1 MKKKRKSA
9 VSQKPYDPFQSLSI
23 EEKEKICLYMTLK
36 GCIIPFPFNHRFYYI
51 DAWGRLMNTDLFRST
66 GMEHM
71 QTFNK
76 LTPYDVDFMCE
87 KIYVAMEKFV
97 DSRKGRSS
105 RSELPFSLADYK
117 HLHLKGMRDYFF
129 DMISAQKMSFDHYLD
144 AMRASSYMEKE
155 LTPEEIENHR
165 RMFAQSH
172 EAEQKKDP
180 ATESGQGLK
189 VSMGGKR

>member
-1 MKKKRKSA
+1 
-9 VSQKPYDPFQSLSI
+9 
-23 EEKEKICLYMTLK
+23 MTLK
-36 GCIIPFPFNHRFYYI
+36 GCIIPFPFNHRFYYV
-51 DAWGRLMNTDLFRST
+51 DAYGRLMNTDLFRST

-97 DSRKGRSS
+97 TEHKSRNHKG
-105 RSELPFSLADYK
+105 LLQFSLADYK

-129 DMISAQKMSFDHYLD
+129 DMIAAQKMSFDHYLD

-165 RMFAQSH
+165 RQFAHSQESG
-172 EAEQKKDP
+172 QKKDP
-180 ATESGQGLK
+180 ATDSGQGLK
-189 VSMGGKR
+189 VSIGGKR

>member
-1 MKKKRKSA
+1 MSEEYLPPEA
-9 VSQKPYDPFQSLSI
+9 VNQQCLD
-23 EEKEKICLYMTLK
+23 EADKICLYMTLK
-36 GCIIPFPFNHRFYYI
+36 GCIIPFPFNQRFYYV
-51 DAWGRLMNTDLFRST
+51 DAYGRLMNTDLFRST

-97 DSRKGRSS
+97 TEHKSRNHKG
-105 RSELPFSLADYK
+105 LLQFSLADYK
-117 HLHLKGMRDYFF
+117 HLYLKGMRDYFF
-129 DMISAQKMSFDHYLD
+129 DMISAQKMSFDHYLE

-165 RMFAQSH
+165 RQFAHSQESG
-172 EAEQKKDP
+172 QKKDP
-180 ATESGQGLK
+180 ATDSGQGLK
-189 VSMGGKR
+189 LSAGGKR